1 MLRMATLRRAPALCL
16 LAVAVVALGAGPVAA
31 QDNEGGAVR
40 EPEAQVVLSG
50 TVTVPRGKQVG
61 EIVVFHGRATIGGI
75 ALGDVLVLD
84 GPIVVNGQVSGSV
97 IAVNGDVTLG
107 PGAQVRG
114 DVMAGGSVN
123 ADPAAQVSGGVR
135 DGVAFTLRGSLQAL
149 GRFLVWLALSIST
162 LLLGAGLLLLA
173 PRGADAVHAAATT
186 ALWPSAGWGLAAFVG
201 LPVLAVL
208 LVASVLGLPLG
219 LMLLLALAFL
229 LSVGFV
235 LSVWI
240 VGRLVWGA
248 PRSRW
253 LALLFGWLMA
263 SAATAVPSIGPVVWF
278 LASGFGLGAATV
290 ATWRARGHRGSHRA
304 GLARAVAAPA
314 PSPGRGPEPIEE
326 EVGL

>member
-1 MLRMATLRRAPALCL
+1 MATLRRVPALCL

-31 QDNEGGAVR
+31 QDDEDGAVR

-50 TVTVPRGKQVG
+50 TVTVPRGRQVG
-61 EIVVFHGRATIGGI
+61 EIVVFHGRATVGGV

-149 GRFLVWLALSIST
+149 GRFVVWLAISVST
-162 LLLGAGLLLLA
+162 LLLGAALVLLA
-173 PRGADAVHAAATT
+173 PRGADAVHAAAST
-186 ALWPSAGWGLAAFVG
+186 APWPSAGWGLGALVG
-201 LPVLAVL
+201 LPALAVL

-219 LMLLLALAFL
+219 LTLLLALAFL
-229 LSVGFV
+229 LLVGFA
-235 LSVWI
+235 LSAWI
-240 VGRLVWGA
+240 VGRLLWSP

-253 LALLFGWLMA
+253 LALLFGWLVA
-263 SAATAVPSIGPVVWF
+263 SVATVVPRLGPVVWF
-278 LASGFGLGAATV
+278 LAAGFGLGAATV
-290 ATWRARGHRGSHRA
+290 ATWRSRGHRGSHRA
-304 GLARAVAAPA
+304 GYVRAAAPPA
-314 PSPGRGPEPIEE
+314 PSREAGPEPIQE